1 LAFIAIQ
8 TTFVQNWLVGIATK
22 KLSKALGTE
31 VRIQKVNFTLLN
43 KVNLDGT
50 LVRDKQKDTLL
61 YAGALKL
68 RITDWFF
75 LKDSAD
81 LKYIGLDDAYV
92 NINRKDSTW
101 NFQYIIDH
109 FASPKSS
116 GNKNGITLNLKKLE
130 LNNIRFIKNDEWRGE
145 KMIAQL
151 NSLLLDADN
160 INLNKGIFSIN
171 QLNLD
176 KPFFEIIDMPALR
189 PDSIRIRD
197 QQSNSPDTG
206 LQLNTGN
213 LLVHLKKLHLK
224 NGTLSIQGNKDKPLP
239 YFDGSHIYIQGLTG
253 DFNNI
258 SLIKDTL
265 KCNLTLAAHERSG
278 IEIKKLKTKLTINP
292 HIIELADLDLLT
304 NRSRL
309 TNYYAMKFKHFND
322 DFSEYITSVT
332 MVARFN
338 DASVNTDDIAY
349 FAPELK
355 DWKKQIVL
363 NGHFDGTV
371 ANFSV
376 NDLFSRVGS
385 NSYISGSLAMK
396 GLPDLNKTTIHFN
409 NGVIKTNY
417 NDITLFAPVVKNINV
432 PDLTTLGDAMFKG
445 NFNGTI
451 YNFTAMGTI
460 TSGLGG
466 VAANVTMKIPPKKDI
481 TYSGNITTN
490 HFNIGE
496 FLRINQLGYVDF
508 TGKISGSNFDIDKLK
523 TQIEGK
529 IASLDFNSYTYS
541 NITTNGTF
549 QKKYFNGEVK
559 IDDPNMNFNSNV
571 EVDLSKPDP
580 SFNILGDLVNAN
592 LKVLNFY
599 KDSLQLTG
607 LLDIYFTGKTIDQF
621 LGSAKFLNATIT
633 SADSQLSFDS
643 LNVTSGYTAD
653 SIKFLRVGS
662 NNFNGMITGKFTIL
676 DLPNSFQSFLHRYYP
691 AYFELPSNVAPNQ
704 DFTVSL
710 KTDYIEPLL
719 KIYDKKIAGLNDM
732 NISGR
737 VNTAHSLFQLSASIP
752 YAKYD
757 IYTVS
762 GINMQCVGNYDSLL
776 LNGNISAIQ
785 IKDSLSFP
793 NTQILVKSAND
804 HSVVHLYTST
814 NNVLKNVYLNADVF
828 TLNDGVRLHF
838 NPSSF
843 ILNEK
848 RWNLDK
854 EGEIVMRKNFV
865 SANNV
870 KFIQGFQEITVET
883 DEEEGGNTN
892 NLIVKLKNIY
902 LGDITALF
910 LKNPKLEGITNG
922 EIYLRD
928 FYGPF
933 TAEAKLNS
941 RQFRLNDDSVGV
953 VNIESVFASKSGKL
967 DFKVI
972 APNKEYNIS
981 ATGYYKIKDSTNRPL
996 YVDIQLQHTKINYVE
1011 QFIGD
1016 IFNRIKGYGTGNLII
1031 QGNPSE
1037 PELSGNIVLKKAA
1050 LNVLYTQV
1058 YYTIDSANIVFEND
1072 GINFNEFY
1080 IKDSLNNTGLVKGK
1094 LYEKGFTDLAFDFDL
1109 FTNKLIMLNTK
1120 AVDNSQFYGNA
1131 TGKATL
1137 SFKGP
1142 EQNAR
1147 LTIIG
1152 DINEPSHIY
1161 IPNTVSKESG
1171 DADFIVF
1178 KTYGT
1183 EMVNENKNSNF
1194 NLLVDLDLSANN
1206 KLNVDVIL
1214 DPLSG
1219 DVIKA
1224 KGNGRL
1230 RIRVGTRDPLTI
1242 RGRYNIEEGS
1252 YDFNFQSFI
1261 RKPFILKPDAGNFI
1275 EWNGDPFNA
1284 DVHIDAQY
1292 TAENISVNDL
1302 ISNQSGQ
1309 FSGTSRAYRGTVY
1322 VIAELRN
1329 RLSHPD
1335 ISFKLDFPQGSPLKT
1350 DPTFSE
1356 FINRIENNQNE
1367 MLKQVTYLI
1376 VLERFAPYGDIG
1388 GANTTFTNLGVNTIS
1403 QIITKELNKA
1413 VSNIVYKITKDK
1425 SLKVDLGTSVYSSSD
1440 ILSSATGSGISSG
1453 SNALDRSRINFKVGK
1468 SFFNDNVI
1476 VSFGGDFD
1484 FGISAAAQSGN
1495 FQWLPD
1501 FNLEIVLTKDRQL
1514 RAIIFS
1520 KNSLDINAGALG
1532 RTSRQG
1538 AGISYKKDFEKI
1550 FGNREK
1556 NKTLQP
1562 PTSDSTLHN

>member
-1 LAFIAIQ
+1 MAFIAIQ
-8 TTFVQNWLVGIATK
+8 TTIVQNWLIGIATK
-22 KLSKALGTE
+22 KLSKSLGTE
-31 VRIQKVNFTLLN
+31 VSIKKINVTLFN
-43 KVNLDGT
+43 KLNLDGT
-50 LVRDKQKDTLL
+50 LIRDRQKDTLL

-81 LKYIGLDDAYV
+81 LKYIGLDDAV
-92 NINRKDSTW
+92 VKLQRKDSVW
-101 NFQYIIDH
+101 NFQYIVDH
-109 FASPKSS
+109 FASPKST
-116 GNKNGITLNLKKLE
+116 NTKNGIALNLKKLE
-130 LNNIRFIKNDEWRGE
+130 FNNIRFIKNDEWHGE
-145 KMIAQL
+145 RITAKL

-176 KPFFEIIDMPALR
+176 HPYFEIANIHELR
-189 PDSIRIRD
+189 PDSIRIKD
-197 QQSNSPDTG
+197 HQTNTPDTG
-206 LQLNTGN
+206 LQFNTDN
-213 LLVHLKKLHLK
+213 LLVQLKKLNIK
-224 NGTLSIQGNKDKPLP
+224 NGTLSVQGNDKKPLP
-239 YFDGSHIYIQGLTG
+239 YFDGSHIYIQQLTG
-253 DFNNI
+253 HFDEV

-265 KCNLTLAAHERSG
+265 HCIANIAAKERSG
-278 IEIKKLKTKLTINP
+278 IEIKRLKTKLTINP
-292 HIIELADLDLLT
+292 HIIELAKLDLLT
-304 NRSRL
+304 NKSRL

-322 DFSEYITSVT
+322 DFSEYIHSVT
-332 MVARFN
+332 MVAKFTE
-338 DASVNTDDIAY
+338 ASVYSDDIAY

-355 DWKKQIVL
+355 DWKKQINI
-363 NGHFDGTV
+363 NGHFEGTV

-376 NDLFSRVGS
+376 QDLFARIGS
-385 NSYISGSLAMK
+385 GSYISGSLAMK
-396 GLPDLNKTTIHFN
+396 GLPNLNKTLINFN
-409 NGVIKTNY
+409 NGIIKTNY
-417 NDITLFAPVVKNINV
+417 NDVVLFVPSVKDMKV
-432 PDLTTLGDAMFKG
+432 PDLTTLGDALFKG

-451 YNFTAMGTI
+451 YNFTSNGTI

-466 VAANVTMKIPPKKDI
+466 VAANVTMQIPQKKDI
-481 TYSGNITTN
+481 TYSGNVITN
-490 HFNIGE
+490 HFNIGK
-496 FLRINQLGYVDF
+496 FLRISQLGYVDF
-508 TGKISGSNFDIDKLK
+508 TGKISGSNFDIEKLK

-529 IASLDFNSYTYS
+529 IASLDFNHYTYS

-559 IDDPNMNFNSNV
+559 VDDPNMNFNSNV

-633 SADSQLSFDS
+633 SADTQLSFDS
-643 LNVTSGYTAD
+643 LNLTSGYSAD
-653 SIKFLRVGS
+653 SVKFLKVGS
-662 NNFNGMITGKFTIL
+662 NNFNGTIAGKFTIL

-691 AYFELPSNVAPNQ
+691 AYFNEPAKIAVNQ
-704 DFTVSL
+704 DFTL
-710 KTDYIEPLL
+710 TIKTDYIEPLL
-719 KIYDKKIAGLNDM
+719 QIYDKKISGLNDM
-732 NISGR
+732 DISGK
-737 VNTAHSLFQLSASIP
+737 VNTSKSIFQLSALVP

-757 IYTVS
+757 QYAVS
-762 GINMQCVGNYDSLL
+762 GINLKCIGNYDSLL
-776 LNGNISAIQ
+776 LSGSISDIQ
-785 IKDSLSFP
+785 IKDSLQFP
-793 NTQILVKSAND
+793 NTQLSIKAAND

-814 NNVLKNVYLNADVF
+814 NNVLKNVLLNADVY
-828 TLNDGVRLHF
+828 TLNDGARIHF

-848 RWNLDK
+848 KWNLDK
-854 EGEIVMRKNFV
+854 QGEIIMRKNFV
-865 SANNV
+865 SASNV

-892 NLIVKLKNIY
+892 NLIVKLKNIF

-928 FYGPF
+928 FYGSF
-933 TAEAKLNS
+933 TAEAKLASN
-941 RQFRLNDDSVGV
+941 QLRLNDDSVGI
-953 VNIESVFASKSGKL
+953 VNIQSLYSSKSGKL
-967 DFKVI
+967 DFTVT
-972 APNKEYNIS
+972 APNKEYHIN
-981 ATGYYKIKDSTNRPL
+981 ATGYYKTKDTTNKPL
-996 YVDIQLQHTKINYVE
+996 YVDIQLAHTKINYVE

-1016 IFNRIKGYGTGNLII
+1016 IFNRLKGYGTGHLII
-1031 QGNPSE
+1031 QGNPAE
-1037 PELSGNIVLKKAA
+1037 PDLSGNITLKKAA

-1058 YYTIDSANIVFEND
+1058 YYTIDSANISFEND

-1080 IKDSLNNTGLVKGK
+1080 IKDSLNNTGLIKGK
-1094 LYEKGFTDLAFDFDL
+1094 LYEKGFKDLAFDFDL
-1109 FTNKLIMLNTK
+1109 FTNKLIMLDTK

-1142 EQNAR
+1142 ERNAR

-1161 IPNTVSKESG
+1161 IPNSVSKESG
-1171 DADFIVF
+1171 EADFIVF

-1183 EMVNENKNSNF
+1183 EMTNERQNSNF
-1194 NLLVDLDLSANN
+1194 NLLVDLDVAANN

-1230 RIRVGTRDPLTI
+1230 KIRVGTKDPLTI

-1252 YDFNFQSFI
+1252 YAFNFQSFI

-1309 FSGTSRAYRGTVY
+1309 FSGTSRAYRGSVY

-1335 ISFKLDFPQGSPLKT
+1335 ITFKLDFPQGSPLKT

-1388 GANTTFTNLGVNTIS
+1388 GANTNFTNIGVNTIS
-1403 QIITKELNKA
+1403 QIITRELNKA
-1413 VSNIVYKITKDK
+1413 ISNIVYKITKDK

-1440 ILSSATGSGISSG
+1440 ILSSATGAGIG
-1453 SNALDRSRINFKVGK
+1453 ANTNALDRSRINFKVGK

-1501 FNLEIVLTKDRQL
+1501 FNLEIILTKDRQL

-1538 AGISYKKDFEKI
+1538 AGLSYKKDFEKL
-1550 FGNREK
+1550 FGNKEK
-1556 NKTLQP
+1556 NTTIKP
-1562 PTSDSTLHN
+1562 PADSTLLQ